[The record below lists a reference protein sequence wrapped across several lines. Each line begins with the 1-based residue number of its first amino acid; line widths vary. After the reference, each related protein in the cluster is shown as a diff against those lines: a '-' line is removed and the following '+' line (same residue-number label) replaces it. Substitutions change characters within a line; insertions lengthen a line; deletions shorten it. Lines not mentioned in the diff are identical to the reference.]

1 MLRDFKFLRRNSSK
15 NEEIENV
22 PINPGDS
29 LASQPSSDGSTR
41 PPLNTIQDPMAAKT
55 EAEGSTRSRIDRTPT
70 KPKPKVPDSTL
81 HFKTPDKHGFLSKNR
96 FGWAK
101 NEGAE
106 SDFRS
111 GGLTNMT
118 PRVSR
123 GVGRANSSYYSE
135 SNSTQSTP
143 TKSVSKPP
151 ASGFRNKFDGNG
163 GVRGGNFSALYKGV
177 PGSSC
182 GPPTVVNTVEVPHF
196 DLKEDPSFWMDHN
209 VQVLIRVRPLNG
221 SEKSTQGYNRCLKQE
236 SSQSIT
242 WIGQPEARFTFD
254 HVACEAIDQEILFRM
269 AGLPMVENCLS
280 GYNSCMFAYGQTG
293 SGKTYTML
301 GEIDD
306 LEAKPSPRRGMTP
319 RIFEFLFARIQAE
332 EEIRRDEKLKYNCK
346 CSFLEIYNEQITDLL
361 DPSATNL
368 LLREDVKKGVYVENL
383 SEFEVQTVSDILKLL
398 TQGSLNRKVAA
409 TNMNRESSRSH
420 SVFTCVIE
428 SRWEKDS
435 TTNLRFARLNL
446 VDLAGSERQKTSGAE
461 GERLKEAASINK
473 SLSTLGHV
481 IMILV
486 DVANGKPRHVPY
498 RDSKLTFLLQDSLG
512 GNSKTMII
520 ANVSPS
526 ICCATET
533 LNTLKFAQRA
543 KLIQNNAVVNEDST
557 GDVIAL
563 QNQIRL
569 LKEELSLLRRQ
580 NVSRSLSFGSTI
592 SGTMQLEDNP
602 LNDNTDEMGLQQ
614 VDDLLGYES
623 KGIVRLSTKQ
633 LKSLET
639 TLAGTLRREKM
650 EETCIKKLEAEIEQL
665 NRLVRQREEDNRNT
679 KMMLRLREDKI
690 QRMESLVRGSLPAD
704 SFLFE
709 ENKALSEEIQLLQ
722 AKLDKNPEVTRF
734 ALENIRLLD
743 QLRRYQEFYEE
754 GEKEILLEEI
764 SNLRDQLLQLVDG
777 NSKQHSY
784 PSSNDTLQDT
794 VCISKEENNSMQLKL
809 KSTLS
814 ELEECRHNLN
824 SCLEENAKLSREIN
838 DLHTMLNSLKSSGC
852 HQAGNTRTL
861 KGFDQNG
868 GLKEINGIQAIA
880 TAEQI
885 MDLQLELDILK
896 IILQEEKASHCEVE
910 QRANCLTRD
919 LEMAK
924 DKLLLLSNQVE
935 DANSELK
942 EAKLV
947 IEALESQQI
956 LSINEIEDLRK
967 NNSHFVKLLSE
978 QEVEIDTLKKQL
990 SSNAF
995 RDHPRPKKIEGR
1007 DSILQL
1013 KLNRMHES
1021 LEKAK
1026 KMNMW
1031 YQSDRAFQASN
1042 EEEMD
1047 EIRQQV
1053 EGETAEV
1060 IVCLQEEL
1068 AILQQE
1074 VQDCHSK
1081 EMEAQKGATILE
1093 MELKELQ
1100 EKVNILTEDNKELV
1114 ERLEMKDGELRTLL
1128 DEWELLAAEIENIL
1142 ADGHEELDDATDQLN
1157 LISSSFPQKR
1167 IWISEQV
1174 GRVVR
1179 ILSEKELLIEE
1190 LGRCLEDA
1198 TDKRSELE
1206 CRLESLRDATLAIN
1220 ELQQQECN
1228 EKEKEIVLLK
1238 SELNS
1243 KTSVM
1248 KRLEKRMKKAED
1260 ELINASVCAT
1270 AAFVIVNRLSE
1281 ANVNHLNSLKD
1292 KDIRLAES
1300 AKMIL
1305 SKDAILIDQATMIE
1319 IAENHIQSL
1328 KTQVAKSEQACAE
1341 LEQRRLEEE
1350 QYAAAMKQKL
1360 EDIEDNDILKA
1371 QEKLSELKTGV
1382 STLRAHMGMKKDCD
1396 RSPERS
1402 VRQRLYSLD
1411 DRSDERRSGK
1421 DDKDLHSG
1429 QELDTD
1435 TPHCSFKVGE
1445 SLHGSS
1451 CHKKFKESGETCK
1464 NLCDKEVTVILLKR
1478 ELESAMES
1486 LKEVQ
1491 AEISRICS
1499 EKEEIRLSEEKS
1511 KESLRCLATH
1521 VLALEATT
1529 RDLGKLLELKIGAVN
1544 NKVSTFEQTMQEIRT
1559 HWCQT
1564 KEFLELEV
1572 GDAKIIAT
1580 QKAAE
1585 ASCVLAKFVE
1595 AQDTITEADIMINGL
1610 MIANETM
1617 KLDMKRQKQVEAAL
1631 VNERDAL
1638 IDQVQSLQSINIV
1651 KDQQLED
1658 LKEQFG
1664 TSLTETRYVVAELEG
1679 LVTELQTAFSQN
1691 ILAVACDCHFLKSLL
1706 FDSVKLARSWLE
1718 DVWSEIIV
1726 KDCAMSVLHL
1736 CHTGILLET
1745 LTGLNAENGLLQH
1758 GLSESNAIMA
1768 DLREHNSKS
1777 RRELEMCRVIK
1788 GKLLAD
1794 IKNSFDRISKKEEE
1808 TGELSVKLITFEKKI
1823 SDLQSQEEVMLQ
1835 RSNYMGSQLTVL
1847 MKELDMTNTNFIAS
1861 LLDQEQLLK
1870 DKEELL
1876 ESQAE
1881 VSMVDLCTKDFE
1893 SLILASEMLQ
1903 LVARLADSKKE
1914 LTDAYA
1920 VLDSLRRDVIFS
1932 KLDEY
1937 LKEQLVVECEY
1948 ESSLLQEKVEEGQG
1962 ELRKLKEENCQLLRD
1977 LDEKKSNLESSV
1989 SCLDASNLE
1998 IHQLKEKTFSLE
2010 AMIASLQAEIELK
2023 AVELKELQHSQSVIA
2038 EDLGLKSHDLQ
2049 ISVERVNTLREENAL
2064 LGKKLR
2070 SLEGNNLK
2078 AHNKSSLNAAKC
2090 VDSVETL
2097 DMMCSKLFS
2106 ILNKSGGTII
2116 DRMLQELQDNAER
2129 ISKFI
2134 EEFEHLEH
2142 HAKELESENVSLQAE
2157 LSRKDEVLKG
2167 LLFDLSLL
2175 QESASNTKDQKDEI
2189 EEIVSSLE
2197 ALEEEVAIKSREL
2210 DEAVSH
2216 SQMLEVQLQEKLDI
2230 ISNLQLG
2237 ISNERK
2243 SLKHIC
2249 SENQKLRAHNEDALA
2264 VKSSLEDELRE
2275 RMKINESL
2283 EAELSEM
2290 SSAISQMNDTI
2301 ESLSSSLDEVAGER
2315 DQLHM
2320 EVLSL
2325 EEKLGKTQ
2333 AEAKQ
2338 SEAIAMEAQ
2347 QMAESRKTYAEDKEA
2362 EVKLLER
2369 SVEELECTVNV
2380 LENKVDI
2387 IKGEAE
2393 RQRLQREELELE
2405 LDALKNQMQ
2414 NVKNADAD
2422 RKSCIDEQRKDLQQ
2436 ALDHIQILER
2446 DIADKD
2452 KEIAQC
2458 KTHISEL
2465 NLHAE
2470 AQAKEYKQKFK
2481 ALEAMADQ
2489 VKPEG
2494 YFTHAQSHSSNK
2506 LEKNASKSRGSGS
2519 PFKCIGLGLAQQIK
2533 SEKDEDLTAARLR
2546 IEELES
2552 LAANRQKEIF
2562 ALNARLA
2569 ATDSMTHDVIR
2580 DLLGVKL
2587 DMTNYASVL
2596 NNQQVQ
2602 KITEKA
2608 RLSSLESQV
2617 KEHDIVKLKQQ
2628 LDEFVA
2634 ERQGWLEEIDKKQA
2648 ELVAAEVALE
2658 KLRQRDQLL
2667 KTENEMLK
2675 LENVNY
2681 KKKVMQLEGE
2691 VKKLSGQQ
2699 NLQQR
2704 IHHHAKIKEENN
2716 MLKVQNED
2724 LSAKLRRSE
2733 VVLSRVREELAHYR
2747 ASIGK
2752 NPHINIDEEQR
2763 LNNRLR
2769 ESNDDRVQLAQK
2781 LLGLCTSVLKA
2792 AGITKPISDICPAA
2806 AEEALEQLKNK
2817 VISLERELQTLT
2829 LKSKITSERNRLSE
2843 LMPQTSPGD
2852 VKISKL
2858 KNRDGKLRLNA
2869 GGGAS
2874 ALSIKCVQS
2883 SEKSKKEVRIG
2894 LLGASGYTG
2903 AEIVRLLANHPYF
2916 GITLM
2921 TADRKAGQSM
2931 GSVFPHLIT
2940 RDLPTL
2946 VSVKDADFSK
2956 VDAVFCC
2963 LPHGTTQEIIKGLP
2977 RHLKIV
2983 DLSADFRLRDIAEYE
2998 EWYGQPHSAP
3008 DLQKE
3013 AVYGLTEIL
3022 REEVKSARLVANP
3035 GCYPTSIQ
3043 LPLVP
3048 LIKAKLIEHRNIII
3062 DSKSGVSGAGRGAKE
3077 ANLYSEIAEGIYSYG
3092 VTRHRHAPEIEQGL
3106 SDAAQSK
3113 VTVSFTPHLMPMIRG
3128 MQSTIY
3134 VEMSQGVTVEDLYQQ
3149 LRKYYQGEE
3158 FVKLLD
3164 KGVVP
3169 RTHNVRGSN
3178 YCFMNVFPDR
3188 IPGRAIIISVIDNLV
3203 KGASGG
3209 YEAELLNGKSFPTI
3223 LKVS

>member
-22 PINPGDS
+22 PVNPGDS

-41 PPLNTIQDPMAAKT
+41 PPLNTIQDPMTAKT

-70 KPKPKVPDSTL
+70 KPKPKVPDSTP

-106 SDFRS
+106 SDFRP

-123 GVGRANSSYYSE
+123 GIGRANASCYSE

-177 PGSSC
+177 PSSSC

-242 WIGQPEARFTFD
+242 WIAQPETRFTFD
-254 HVACEAIDQEILFRM
+254 HVACETIDQEILFRM

-319 RIFEFLFARIQAE
+319 RIFEFLFARIEAE
-332 EEIRRDEKLKYNCK
+332 EEIRRDEK
-346 CSFLEIYNEQITDLL
+346 
-361 DPSATNL
+361 
-368 LLREDVKKGVYVENL
+368 
-383 SEFEVQTVSDILKLL
+383 
-398 TQGSLNRKVAA
+398 
-409 TNMNRESSRSH
+409 
-420 SVFTCVIE
+420 
-428 SRWEKDS
+428 
-435 TTNLRFARLNL
+435 
-446 VDLAGSERQKTSGAE
+446 QKTSGAE

-580 NVSRSLSFGSTI
+580 NGSRSLSFGSTI
-592 SGTMQLEDNP
+592 SGTMQLEDNH
-602 LNDNTDEMGLQQ
+602 LNDNTDEMGQQQ
-614 VDDLLGYES
+614 VDHLLGYES

-722 AKLDKNPEVTRF
+722 AKVDKNPE
-734 ALENIRLLD
+734 
-743 QLRRYQEFYEE
+743 
-754 GEKEILLEEI
+754 
-764 SNLRDQLLQLVDG
+764 
-777 NSKQHSY
+777 
-784 PSSNDTLQDT
+784 
-794 VCISKEENNSMQLKL
+794 
-809 KSTLS
+809 
-814 ELEECRHNLN
+814 
-824 SCLEENAKLSREIN
+824 
-838 DLHTMLNSLKSSGC
+838 
-852 HQAGNTRTL
+852 
-861 KGFDQNG
+861 GFDQNG

-910 QRANCLTRD
+910 ERANCLTGD

-967 NNSHFVKLLSE
+967 SNSHFVKLLSE

-1081 EMEAQKGATILE
+1081 EMETQKGATILE

-1100 EKVNILTEDNKELV
+1100 EKVNMLTEDNKELV
-1114 ERLEMKDGELRTLL
+1114 ERLEMKDGELRTLSN
-1128 DEWELLAAEIENIL
+1128 EWELLAAEIENIL

-1157 LISSSFPQKR
+1157 LISSSFPQRR

-1243 KTSVM
+1243 KTSIM

-1260 ELINASVCAT
+1260 ELRNASVCAT

-1319 IAENHIQSL
+1319 KAENHIQSL

-1341 LEQRRLEEE
+1341 LEQRLLEEE

-1382 STLRAHMGMKKDCD
+1382 STVRAHLGMKKDCD

-1429 QELDTD
+1429 QELETD

-1451 CHKKFKESGETCK
+1451 CHKKFIESGETCK

-1491 AEISRICS
+1491 AEMSRICS

-1529 RDLGKLLELKIGAVN
+1529 SDFGKLLELKIGAVN
-1544 NKVSTFEQTMQEIRT
+1544 HKVSTFEQTMQEIRT

-1585 ASCVLAKFVE
+1585 ASCVLAKFEE

-1617 KLDMKRQKQVEAAL
+1617 KLDIKRQKQVEAAL

-1638 IDQVQSLQSINIV
+1638 INQVQSLQSINIV

-1726 KDCAMSVLHL
+1726 KDCAVSVLHL

-1777 RRELEMCRVIK
+1777 RRELEMCRVIE

-1823 SDLQSQEEVMLQ
+1823 SDLQLQEEVMLQ
-1835 RSNYMGSQLTVL
+1835 RSNDMGSQLTVL
-1847 MKELDMTNTNFIAS
+1847 MKELDMSNTNFIAS

-1876 ESQAE
+1876 KSQAE

-1893 SLILASEMLQ
+1893 SLILASEMQQ

-1914 LTDAYA
+1914 LTDAYDI
-1920 VLDSLRRDVIFS
+1920 VDSLRRDVIFS

-1948 ESSLLQEKVEEGQG
+1948 ESSLLQEKVEEGEG
-1962 ELRKLKEENCQLLRD
+1962 ELRKLKEENCLLLQD

-2023 AVELKELQHSQSVIA
+2023 AVELKELQHSQSVIT

-2097 DMMCSKLFS
+2097 DVMGSKLFS

-2134 EEFEHLEH
+2134 EEFEYLEH

-2230 ISNLQLG
+2230 ISNLQLD

-2243 SLKHIC
+2243 SLKHLC

-2264 VKSSLEDELRE
+2264 AKSSLEDELRE
-2275 RMKINESL
+2275 RMKVNESL
-2283 EAELSEM
+2283 EVEISEM

-2325 EEKLGKTQ
+2325 EEKLGKAQ

-2338 SEAIAMEAQ
+2338 SEAIAVEAQ
-2347 QMAESRKTYAEDKEA
+2347 QMAESRKTYAEDREA
-2362 EVKLLER
+2362 E
-2369 SVEELECTVNV
+2369 
-2380 LENKVDI
+2380 VDI

-2436 ALDHIQILER
+2436 ALDRIQILER
-2446 DIADKD
+2446 DLADKD
-2452 KEIAQC
+2452 KE
-2458 KTHISEL
+2458 
-2465 NLHAE
+2465 
-2470 AQAKEYKQKFK
+2470 
-2481 ALEAMADQ
+2481 
-2489 VKPEG
+2489 VK
-2494 YFTHAQSHSSNK
+2494 
-2506 LEKNASKSRGSGS
+2506 
-2519 PFKCIGLGLAQQIK
+2519 
-2533 SEKDEDLTAARLR
+2533 
-2546 IEELES
+2546 
-2552 LAANRQKEIF
+2552 
-2562 ALNARLA
+2562 
-2569 ATDSMTHDVIR
+2569 
-2580 DLLGVKL
+2580 
-2587 DMTNYASVL
+2587 ASV
-2596 NNQQVQ
+2596 
-2602 KITEKA
+2602 
-2608 RLSSLESQV
+2608 
-2617 KEHDIVKLKQQ
+2617 
-2628 LDEFVA
+2628 
-2634 ERQGWLEEIDKKQA
+2634 
-2648 ELVAAEVALE
+2648 
-2658 KLRQRDQLL
+2658 
-2667 KTENEMLK
+2667 
-2675 LENVNY
+2675 
-2681 KKKVMQLEGE
+2681 
-2691 VKKLSGQQ
+2691 
-2699 NLQQR
+2699 
-2704 IHHHAKIKEENN
+2704 
-2716 MLKVQNED
+2716 
-2724 LSAKLRRSE
+2724 
-2733 VVLSRVREELAHYR
+2733 
-2747 ASIGK
+2747 
-2752 NPHINIDEEQR
+2752 
-2763 LNNRLR
+2763 
-2769 ESNDDRVQLAQK
+2769 
-2781 LLGLCTSVLKA
+2781 
-2792 AGITKPISDICPAA
+2792 
-2806 AEEALEQLKNK
+2806 
-2817 VISLERELQTLT
+2817 
-2829 LKSKITSERNRLSE
+2829 
-2843 LMPQTSPGD
+2843 
-2852 VKISKL
+2852 
-2858 KNRDGKLRLNA
+2858 
-2869 GGGAS
+2869 
-2874 ALSIKCVQS
+2874 
-2883 SEKSKKEVRIG
+2883 
-2894 LLGASGYTG
+2894 
-2903 AEIVRLLANHPYF
+2903 
-2916 GITLM
+2916 
-2921 TADRKAGQSM
+2921 
-2931 GSVFPHLIT
+2931 
-2940 RDLPTL
+2940 
-2946 VSVKDADFSK
+2946 
-2956 VDAVFCC
+2956 
-2963 LPHGTTQEIIKGLP
+2963 
-2977 RHLKIV
+2977 
-2983 DLSADFRLRDIAEYE
+2983 
-2998 EWYGQPHSAP
+2998 
-3008 DLQKE
+3008 
-3013 AVYGLTEIL
+3013 
-3022 REEVKSARLVANP
+3022 
-3035 GCYPTSIQ
+3035 
-3043 LPLVP
+3043 
-3048 LIKAKLIEHRNIII
+3048 
-3062 DSKSGVSGAGRGAKE
+3062 
-3077 ANLYSEIAEGIYSYG
+3077 
-3092 VTRHRHAPEIEQGL
+3092 
-3106 SDAAQSK
+3106 
-3113 VTVSFTPHLMPMIRG
+3113 
-3128 MQSTIY
+3128 
-3134 VEMSQGVTVEDLYQQ
+3134 
-3149 LRKYYQGEE
+3149 
-3158 FVKLLD
+3158 
-3164 KGVVP
+3164 
-3169 RTHNVRGSN
+3169 
-3178 YCFMNVFPDR
+3178 
-3188 IPGRAIIISVIDNLV
+3188 
-3203 KGASGG
+3203 
-3209 YEAELLNGKSFPTI
+3209 
-3223 LKVS
+3223 